1 MLKKASLG
9 IVLALLLAVGAMAV
23 YAADPMPTPVP
34 TPLPIQ
40 PSFND
45 GRINAYDTGAPVA
58 VFETRKSV
66 PIVNDNGVPTTG
78 DIVNAV
84 QLLAWDGASAKEV
97 LYVPIADIDA
107 AIKKFSGIG
116 SSKSTMSNTTA
127 SSNLSNSTANNTSSN
142 SSSSTNSS
150 VNNTTAT
157 TTTANNMA
165 NLNTT
170 TTKAN
175 ADSFVIA
182 KKNGY
187 TLGYSKSGY
196 LWISTPADFEGKV
209 YTFSW
214 QKDF

>member
-9 IVLALLLAVGAMAV
+9 MVLALLLAVSAMAV
-23 YAADPMPTPVP
+23 YAADPMATPAP

-45 GRINAYDTGAPVA
+45 GRINAYDPGAPVA
-58 VFETRKSV
+58 VFETRQTV

-84 QLLAWDGASAKEV
+84 QLLAWDGAYAKEV

-107 AIKKFSGIG
+107 AINKMNGTT
-116 SSKSTMSNTTA
+116 KSTSTPLNTTTT
-127 SSNLSNSTANNTSSN
+127 NANTT
-142 SSSSTNSS
+142 SSSSANSS
-150 VNNTTAT
+150 VNNTTAN
-157 TTTANNMA
+157 TTAANNSA

-182 KKNGY
+182 KQNGY
-187 TLGYSKSGY
+187 ILGYSKSGY

-214 QKDF
+214 QKNF